1 MKLARPHPRSF
12 FAGAG
17 LALVAFLAMGQAAS
31 PKGPAWEYKIV
42 DDVNSDKANELA
54 RDNWEYAG
62 YLGEGTRGS
71 SNDETLW
78 RRPAK

>member
-1 MKLARPHPRSF
+1 MKLARLQPQSF

-17 LALVAFLAMGQAAS
+17 LALVAFLAMGQAGTKTA
-31 PKGPAWEYKIV
+31 AWEYKIV
-42 DDVNSDKANELA
+42 DDITADKANELA
-54 RDNWEYAG
+54 RDGWEYAG

-78 RRPAK
+78 RRPVK

>member
-31 PKGPAWEYKIV
+31 PKGPAWEY
-42 DDVNSDKANELA
+42 
-54 RDNWEYAG
+54 AG